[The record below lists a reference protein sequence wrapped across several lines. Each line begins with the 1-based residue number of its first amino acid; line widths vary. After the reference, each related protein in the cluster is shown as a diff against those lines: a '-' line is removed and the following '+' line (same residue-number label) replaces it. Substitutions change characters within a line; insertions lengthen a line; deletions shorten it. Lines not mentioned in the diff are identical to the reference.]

1 MLRDRKTGSG
11 PLRRTKSG
19 RRNLRGRLGERIL
32 SFMVRFFAVLS
43 VAGLSAFMLTTLPDD
58 AHAAR
63 RKYKKEVDKLKPDL
77 EAYNKQK
84 EAAMGLAPGTL
95 SQSES
100 STFSLTT
107 FDPTQ
112 ASSSQ
117 VTHSVSLV
125 PLTNS
130 ESRIFRWSRLLTSNR
145 SQQRVSTET
154 RIVYYMPTTSLL
166 TRQSTVSSARLIKS
180 TSRDCMR
187 PCFFADNHPLSI
199 DKRRKFSR
207 KRPNEDTGDIT
218 YINEKNRIFNKKVEL
233 LSLALAVAGFY

>member
-1 MLRDRKTGSG
+1 MRTLRGRRTGSG
-11 PLRRTKSG
+11 PLRRMKSG
-19 RRNLRGRLGERIL
+19 RRNSRGRRGERTL
-32 SFMVRFFAVLS
+32 SSMVRTAHIIRRSFCLRFVFT
-43 VAGLSAFMLTTLPDD
+43 AFSDD
-58 AHAAR
+58 SHAAR

-95 SQSES
+95 SQNGP

-107 FDPTQ
+107 FDPTE

-117 VTHSVSLV
+117 VTHFAFPV

-130 ESRIFRWSRLLTSNR
+130 EICNSRWSRLLTSSR
-145 SQQRVSTET
+145 WQQRASTGT
-154 RIVYYMPTTSLL
+154 PIACYMLTTSLL
-166 TRQSTVSSARLIKS
+166 TRQSIALSARLIKS
-180 TSRDCMR
+180 TSRVVCV
-187 PCFFADNHPLSI
+187 PCLFINRYSVSI

-233 LSLALAVAGFY
+233 SLAVVVGPY